1 MDFFLESEP
10 AGEICVGELFSEDIE
25 LLKKL
30 YKTDKMIDSVFLNEP
45 FSYTSICHIN
55 GVFTDLDGGEFS
67 RNISPTY
74 TLYKELSLDNLNED
88 DDIDEEERFFLIYT
102 SLTKQSIGF
111 DYDGKIDDES
121 KLVVEYISFDFDYIK
136 TYLYGYLVGNIIT
149 SISYDDEVIEEF
161 NDAELLEGSDL
172 TREIYILQKKGSNS
186 SIIYSNVDYD
196 DEKWG
201 EFIK

>member
-1 MDFFLESEP
+1 VDFCLESEP
-10 AGEICVGELFSEDIE
+10 AGEICVGELFLEDIE

-30 YKTDKMIDSVFLNEP
+30 YKTDKMIDSVF
-45 FSYTSICHIN
+45 YTSICHLN

-67 RNISPTY
+67 PNISPTY

-102 SLTKQSIGF
+102 SLTKQSKEF
-111 DYDGKIDDES
+111 EYDGQIDDES
-121 KLVVEYISFDFDYIK
+121 KLVVEYTSFDFDYIE
-136 TYLYGYLVGNIIT
+136 TDLYGYLVGNIIT

-161 NDAELLEGSDL
+161 YDAELLESSDL
-172 TREIYILQKKGSNS
+172 TREIYILQKKGIKS